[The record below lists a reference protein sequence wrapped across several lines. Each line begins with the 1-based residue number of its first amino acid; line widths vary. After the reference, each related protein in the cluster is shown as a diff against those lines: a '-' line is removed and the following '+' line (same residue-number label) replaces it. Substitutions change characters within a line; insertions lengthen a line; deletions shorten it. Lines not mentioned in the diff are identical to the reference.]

1 MKEVFQRN
9 MGKDFYKS
17 RSEQLAIELDGFV
30 KTGMIKENQK
40 DYWLEKDAEVKDLK
54 LGNFQFWKSMI
65 NSAGWIILIMPL
77 ICVGIAPLFAG
88 EYQTGADSLLF
99 TMRYGKNSW

>member
-1 MKEVFQRN
+1 MRRCTGHFTNETGIFFPLLRLNYQGSSRELNMKEVFQRN

-54 LGNFQFWKSMI
+54 LGNFQFWK
-65 NSAGWIILIMPL
+65 A
-77 ICVGIAPLFAG
+77 
-88 EYQTGADSLLF
+88 
-99 TMRYGKNSW
+99 